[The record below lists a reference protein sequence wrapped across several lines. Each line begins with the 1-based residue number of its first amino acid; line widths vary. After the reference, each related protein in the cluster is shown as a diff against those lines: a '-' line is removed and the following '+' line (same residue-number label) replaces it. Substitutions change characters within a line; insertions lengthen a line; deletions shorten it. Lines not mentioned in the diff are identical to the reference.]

1 MQKRI
6 TRIAIAIGLI
16 LLIPVFGNFYIEG
29 WNWSFGDFV
38 VMGMLLFVTSLAID
52 FAVRKFT
59 ITTHRVFAI
68 FSIVAMFLLIWAGMV
83 HNVGERLL
91 EKIFCSG
98 VC

>member
-6 TRIAIAIGLI
+6 TRIAIVIGLI

-29 WNWSFGDFV
+29 WNWSFGDFI
-38 VMGMLLFVTSLAID
+38 VMGMLLFVTGLAID

-59 ITTHRVFAI
+59 ITAHRVFAI
-68 FSIVAMFLLIWAGMV
+68 FSIVVMFLLIWASMV
-83 HNVGERLL
+83 HNIGERLL